1 MIFALAGEAWWV
13 GVVFFWHD
21 LEPLHKGGNRI
32 GSDWDEA

>member
-1 MIFALAGEAWWV
+1 MGGE
-13 GVVFFWHD
+13 VVFFWHD